1 MKARRLIEGGSFDHQ
16 TLKVVCEAFDAA
28 WDEIA
33 WSVNKTEPV
42 AVEAARLCLADAV
55 LSVAHEEAR
64 DAEEERRARSLGGQ
78 IRYRGSAAKIGARS
92 HVKGLLGQL
101 SSHWCASSRG

>member
-55 LSVAHEEAR
+55 LSVAHEEAK
-64 DAEEERRARSLGGQ
+64 DAEAL
-78 IRYRGSAAKIGARS
+78 KKGALEVLAGKS
-92 HVKGLLGQL
+92 GIAVQL
-101 SSHWCASSRG
+101 QKSGHGRM